1 MSKRIV
7 YQLVAPLHLTAGPAE
22 VERRQ
27 EFLRAHAAPGFV
39 LEAWPTRQGRAA
51 IESDTDALLASP
63 EILAGVCRAQKGGAD
78 AAIIG
83 CFGDP
88 ALEAARES
96 VDIPVVGAGE
106 AAMLL
111 ALQLGY
117 RFSVISPI
125 AQGAGRRDA
134 HVRRLGLE
142 SRYASTRGLG
152 IDIASMA
159 NGSVDPRAAVI
170 EAGRKCVEEDGADVL
185 VLGCMSFS
193 FLGFTGEAQREIG
206 VPVVNPVIAALKA
219 AETILAH
226 GLHFSRR
233 SWPKAAPKPHPQSIE
248 E

>member
-1 MSKRIV
+1 MDKRIV
-7 YQLVAPLHLTAGPAE
+7 YQLVGPLHISAGAAE

-27 EFLRAHAAPGFV
+27 RFLQDHAAAGV
-39 LEAWPTRQGRAA
+39 AVAVQPTREGHAA
-51 IESDTDALLASP
+51 IESDTDSV
-63 EILAGVCRAQKGGAD
+63 LAGPQILGGIQRAAAGGAD
-78 AAIIG
+78 AAIVG

-106 AAMLL
+106 ASMLL

-125 AQGAGRRDA
+125 AGGVGRRAA
-134 HVRRLGLE
+134 HVRQLGLE

-159 NGSVDPRAAVI
+159 DGRFDPRAAVI
-170 EAGRKCVEEDGADVL
+170 EAGRACVEEDGADVVL
-185 VLGCMSFS
+185 LGCMSFA
-193 FLGFTGEAQREIG
+193 FLGFTGEVQDAVG
-206 VPVVNPVIAALKA
+206 VPVVNPVIASLKA
-219 AETILAH
+219 AETLLAH
-226 GLHFSRR
+226 GLHHSRA
-233 SWPKAAPKPHPQSIE
+233 SWPKSSPKTHHQKIE